1 LGIFDRLRARN
12 RTPAPRQNYA
22 KPNYALTV
30 RTGNEVSRVLLPI
43 DPYDSLD
50 ELSSEGPRQEPGQC
64 WRPAGSAVEIAGRQ
78 IGGGLIYVGANL
90 PAAEHDFL
98 LEPALIDPGLPVGN
112 ATSAVAESYWPS
124 YESLPPGDRGGYL
137 DWLAGPRRAVGT
149 DQTFLFLYFYG
160 LERRLLFDPANGS
173 GAADDREAV
182 LAELRRL
189 QAELD
194 EHQHHSLS
202 IYLQRLLDFV
212 EAQELLAGRRELQPP
227 EEKSG
232 WEVPMT
238 LRLMIGEVAAA
249 GLRLPAEL
257 AKCLALTS
265 PEAYLRTPAQRC
277 RLEFGELFQIRYRE
291 RFGEGLEL
299 AKGAFLQLR
308 YRTASQG
315 LGDATQNTQLPD
327 VCNSDMLIV
336 PLRELG
342 RDCCGELDAYSRWL
356 GRNPDGGGFKGAALL
371 PAPLLHKVESP
382 QLVALRE
389 LVGRASAGDKPW
401 AIDSTELIELWS
413 PDAEKLSKKEAVMAA
428 QLLEKLGYGIEP
440 DPRFGGPS
448 LKREMTAVLFS
459 AENGDPRAPSPAYAA
474 ARLMLDLLTAVAAA
488 DGVVSAEEEA
498 ELESHIHGVQELYQG
513 ERARLK
519 AHANRLALAPLKL
532 SGQRKQLAALTEA
545 ERRAIAQSVV
555 TLAAADGE
563 IDPAEVKMLQRIFT
577 LLELDPEGVYADLHA
592 VTSGGADGPVVVRE
606 GGPAAAGHAI
616 PPAPESQPRKG
627 LDRAAIDEKIEE
639 TAVVS
644 TLLAD
649 IFTETEEKPEPAP
662 AVASPAE
669 DANGLAPPDL
679 AFAQELR
686 QRELWSRQEI
696 EELAAHLELM
706 VDGSL
711 EAINEA
717 AFELCGAPFS
727 AGDEPVEIDIEV
739 AKEMLP

>member
-1 LGIFDRLRARN
+1 MGIFDRFRA
-12 RTPAPRQNYA
+12 RTPAPRQNHA
-22 KPNYALTV
+22 ESNYELTV
-30 RTGNEVSRVLLPI
+30 RIGNEVSRVLIPI

-50 ELSSEGPRQEPGQC
+50 PLSSEGPRQEPGQC
-64 WRPAGSAVEIAGRQ
+64 WRPAGAAVEIAGRQ
-78 IGGGLIYVGANL
+78 IEGGLVYVGTNL

-98 LEPALIDPGLPVGN
+98 LEPALINPSLPVGS
-112 ATSAVAESYWPS
+112 ATSGVSESYWPS
-124 YESLPPGDRGGYL
+124 YESLPPGDRGGCL
-137 DWLAGPRRAVGT
+137 DWLAGPRRAAGT

-160 LERRLLFDPANGS
+160 LERRLLFDPANDS
-173 GAADDREAV
+173 TAAADQEAV
-182 LAELRRL
+182 LAEQRRL

-194 EHQHHSLS
+194 EHQHHSLA
-202 IYLQRLLDFV
+202 IYLERLLDFV
-212 EAQELLAGRRELQPP
+212 EAQDLLAGRRETQPP

-238 LRLMIGEVAAA
+238 LRLMIGEVAAS

-257 AKCLALTS
+257 AKCLTLTS
-265 PEAYLRTPAQRC
+265 PETYLRTPAQRC
-277 RLEFGELFQIRYRE
+277 RREFGELFQIRYRE

-299 AKGAFLQLR
+299 PKGEFLELR

-315 LGDATQNTQLPD
+315 LGDAIQSTQLPD
-327 VCNSDMLIV
+327 VCSSDMLIV

-356 GRNPDGGGFKGAALL
+356 GRNPDGGGFKGTALL
-371 PAPLLHKVESP
+371 PAPLLDKIESP
-382 QLVALRE
+382 ELAALRE
-389 LVGRASAGDKPW
+389 LLGRASASEEPW

-413 PDAEKLSKKEAVMAA
+413 PGAEKLSKKETVMAV

-459 AENGDPRAPSPAYAA
+459 AEEGDPRAPSPAYAA

-488 DGVVSAEEEA
+488 DGTVSAEEEA
-498 ELESHIHGVQELYQG
+498 ALESHIHGVEKLYRG

-519 AHANRLALAPLKL
+519 AHANRLVLTPPKL
-532 SGQRKQLAALTEA
+532 TGQRKQLAALA
-545 ERRAIAQSVV
+545 KGERRAIAQSIV

-592 VTSGGADGPVVVRE
+592 VAAGGADGPVVVRE
-606 GGPAAAGHAI
+606 GGPAETGHAI

-649 IFTETEEKPEPAP
+649 IFTEPEKEPEPAP
-662 AVASPAE
+662 AAASPVE
-669 DANGLAPPDL
+669 DANDLAATDL
-679 AFAQELR
+679 AFAQELCR
-686 QRELWSRQEI
+686 RELWSRQEI
-696 EELAAHLELM
+696 EELAARLELM

-717 AFELCGAPFS
+717 AFELCSAPFS
-727 AGDEPVEIDIEV
+727 AGDEPIEIDIEI
-739 AKEMLP
+739 AKELLP

>member
-1 LGIFDRLRARN
+1 MGIFDRLRTGN
-12 RTPAPRQNYA
+12 RAPAPRQAHSEPSYE
-22 KPNYALTV
+22 LTV
-30 RTGNEVSRVLLPI
+30 RIGNETSRVLIPI
-43 DPYDSLD
+43 DPYDIEDARSPK
-50 ELSSEGPRQEPGQC
+50 SPRQEPGQC
-64 WRPAGSAVEIAGRQ
+64 WKPAGSAVEIAGRQ

-98 LEPALIDPGLPVGN
+98 LEPALINPSLPVGS
-112 ATSAVAESYWPS
+112 ATSGVAESYWPS

-137 DWLAGPRRAVGT
+137 DWLAGPRRAAGT

-160 LERRLLFDPANGS
+160 LERRLLFDPAS
-173 GAADDREAV
+173 DSAVADREAV
-182 LAELRRL
+182 LDELRRL

-194 EHQHHSLS
+194 EHQHRSLA
-202 IYLQRLLDFV
+202 IYLERLLDFV

-238 LRLMIGEVAAA
+238 LRLMIGEVAAT

-257 AKCLALTS
+257 AKCLTLTS
-265 PEAYLRTPAQRC
+265 PEAHLRTPAQRC
-277 RLEFGELFQIRYRE
+277 RREFGELFQVRYRE

-299 AKGAFLQLR
+299 PEGAFLQLR

-315 LGDATQNTQLPD
+315 VGEATHGTQLPD
-327 VCNSDMLIV
+327 VCSSDMLIV

-371 PAPLLHKVESP
+371 PAPLLDKVENP
-382 QLVALRE
+382 ELVVLRE
-389 LVGRASAGDKPW
+389 LLGRASAGDEPW

-413 PDAEKLSKKEAVMAA
+413 PGAEKLSKKEAVMTA
-428 QLLEKLGYGIEP
+428 QLLEKLGHGIEP

-448 LKREMTAVLFS
+448 LKRGMIAVLFS
-459 AENGDPRAPSPAYAA
+459 AEDGDPRAPSPAYAA
-474 ARLMLDLLTAVAAA
+474 ARLMLDLLTAVATA

-519 AHANRLALAPLKL
+519 AHANRLALMPPKL

-545 ERRAIAQSVV
+545 ERRAIAQSIV

-592 VTSGGADGPVVVRE
+592 ATSGGTDGPVVVRE
-606 GGPAAAGHAI
+606 GGPVAAGHAV

-627 LDRAAIDEKIEE
+627 LDRTAIDEKIEE

-649 IFTETEEKPEPAP
+649 IFTEAEEEPGPVPVA
-662 AVASPAE
+662 ASPAE
-669 DANGLAPPDL
+669 DANGLAAADL
-679 AFAQELR
+679 TFARELH

-696 EELAAHLELM
+696 EELAARLELM